1 MDVID
6 IVFRLIGVFYA
17 FGGLVAIRAA
27 ALDVVLD
34 RAISMITLKPRPRR
48 EAVRAWLLG
57 AGAVVTLASGV
68 ALAALS
74 QWAVPFFLIGTTL
87 QIVWLFWARHAFPP
101 EDADDQL
108 GRRQTTNAALGYAVV
123 LLGVVWLANAGRL
136 APFDA
141 TGPAIAI
148 GVAAI
153 AGLAYLAR
161 SLGWWTG
168 GAFGSRD
175 DDLDD
180 NFDDDEVASGDDGLR
195 HPSRIRLVP
204 SVYHDPLVDA
214 DDGRI
219 LDHFDYL
226 PLDLAERIEAWRD
239 AWVAAL
245 DPDTHEPVFANPEAE
260 AASHADAGAIVSEL
274 EAIYGEGAVEAP
286 EFLARRES
294 SPKLLPNA

>member
-6 IVFRLIGVFYA
+6 IVFRLVGVFYA
-17 FGGLVAIRAA
+17 FGGMVAIRTMVLDA
-27 ALDVVLD
+27 ALD
-34 RAISMITLKPRPRR
+34 RALAMITLKPEPARAIARR
-48 EAVRAWLLG
+48 WLLG
-57 AGAVVTLASGV
+57 AGAVLTGVSGV

-74 QWAVPFFLIGTTL
+74 QWAVPLFLVGTTL

-101 EDADDQL
+101 EDADDAR
-108 GRRQTTNAALGYAVV
+108 GRRQTTNAALGYAIV
-123 LLGVVWLANAGRL
+123 LLGVVWLANADRL
-136 APFDA
+136 APLDQ
-141 TGPAIAI
+141 PAP
-148 GVAAI
+148 GVAILLALI
-153 AGLAYLAR
+153 AFPAYL
-161 SLGWWTG
+161 LHGLHWPKG
-168 GAFGSRD
+168 GGFGGGDPELD
-175 DDLDD
+175 DDDWSPDD
-180 NFDDDEVASGDDGLR
+180 TPALR

-294 SPKLLPNA
+294 SPKLLPNT